1 MTYIAELKPG
11 DWIDVLR
18 MNEVDPFE
26 DRYWVKTV
34 RRDGPRGIRYGLTK
48 SPNNASVYSGYI
60 DHADLYDTNIVT
72 VYRKEPEVH
81 LDEDLFQI

>member
-48 SPNNASVYSGYI
+48 SRTTHQSI
-60 DHADLYDTNIVT
+60 QDTLTTLTYTI
-72 VYRKEPEVH
+72 P
-81 LDEDLFQI
+81 I